1 MPHPNQHSKS
11 EWSAVIARMENHIRT
26 YGKPMPNE
34 NEMKSIVDYYVGN
47 AG

>member
-11 EWSAVIARMENHIRT
+11 EWPAVIARMEDHIRT